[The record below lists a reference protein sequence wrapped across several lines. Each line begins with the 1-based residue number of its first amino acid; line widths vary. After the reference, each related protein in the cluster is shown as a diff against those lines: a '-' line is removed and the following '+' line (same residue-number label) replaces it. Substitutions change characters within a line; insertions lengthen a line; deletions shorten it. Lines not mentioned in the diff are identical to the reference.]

1 MCLAY
6 LLDHNRSDHS
16 PFQWLHRIREVNT
29 QITCWDLALQP
40 FKFEVY
46 YSLGTV
52 AEIGRESATDRMA
65 PQA

>member
-40 FKFEVY
+40 FKFEVH

-52 AEIGRESATDRMA
+52 AEIGRESATGRMA